1 MQNSKKIID
10 PQKINDARLEKKVF
24 IGLDKE
30 NEGKFYIILYYIIL
44 YYIKKRAVLGTGI
57 IHYTQA
63 PSPLREGGWGG
74 EKKNLYKNLPNIN

>member
-1 MQNSKKIID
+1 LQNSKKIID

-44 YYIKKRAVLGTGI
+44 YYIILYYIILYYIILKKELF
-57 IHYTQA
+57 
-63 PSPLREGGWGG
+63 
-74 EKKNLYKNLPNIN
+74 

>member
-1 MQNSKKIID
+1 LQNSKKIID

-44 YYIKKRAVLGTGI
+44 YYIILYYI
-57 IHYTQA
+57 I
-63 PSPLREGGWGG
+63 
-74 EKKNLYKNLPNIN
+74 LY